1 MYWLLLPLEIEF
13 HMCGHSCQ
21 AHMVCCVCIYIATH
35 MLYIYLKAVLF
46 SYFITKILYHYFDL
60 LLAMSVCHTALKSM
74 KPEGD

>member
-1 MYWLLLPLEIEF
+1 MYFLCLISSLTQIHV
-13 HMCGHSCQ
+13 HMY
-21 AHMVCCVCIYIATH
+21 MCCVCIYIATH